1 MIDIQGSTSFTIVI
15 YIFFSLYSYHLSY
28 DDNSLFNVKKKSIIT
43 FNRNSCA
50 VSCVAYILEEED
62 KFTDLPDLDSR
73 SKKKMEKLFEKFIYL
88 YTNVTIRIYI
98 VIYVF

>member
-28 DDNSLFNVKKKSIIT
+28 DDNSLFNVKKKCIIT
-43 FNRNSCA
+43 FNRNSRA

-62 KFTDLPDLDSR
+62 KFTDLSDLDSR
-73 SKKKMEKLFEKFIYL
+73 SKKKIEKLFEKFIYL

>member
-28 DDNSLFNVKKKSIIT
+28 DDNSLFNVKKKCIIT
-43 FNRNSCA
+43 FNRNSR

-62 KFTDLPDLDSR
+62 KFTDLPDLDSG
-73 SKKKMEKLFEKFIYL
+73 SKKKIEKLFEKFIYL

>member
-43 FNRNSCA
+43 FNRNSR

-62 KFTDLPDLDSR
+62 KFTNLPDLDDLR
-73 SKKKMEKLFEKFIYL
+73 RKWKNYLKNLFIFIQMLPY
-88 YTNVTIRIYI
+88 IYSNLH
-98 VIYVF
+98 FLGL

>member
-28 DDNSLFNVKKKSIIT
+28 DDNSLFNVKKKCIIT
-43 FNRNSCA
+43 FNRNSRA

>member
-43 FNRNSCA
+43 FNRNSR

-62 KFTDLPDLDSR
+62 KFTNLPDLDSG

-88 YTNVTIRIYI
+88 YTNVTIHI
-98 VIYVF
+98 

>member
-28 DDNSLFNVKKKSIIT
+28 DDNSLFNVKKKCIIT
-43 FNRNSCA
+43 FNRNSRA

-62 KFTDLPDLDSR
+62 KFTNLPDLDDLR
-73 SKKKMEKLFEKFIYL
+73 RKWKNYLKNLFIFIQMLPY
-88 YTNVTIRIYI
+88 IYSNLH
-98 VIYVF
+98 FLGL

>member
-43 FNRNSCA
+43 FNRNSRA

-62 KFTDLPDLDSR
+62 KFTDLSDLDDLR
-73 SKKKMEKLFEKFIYL
+73 RKWKNYLKNLFIFIQMLPYH
-88 YTNVTIRIYI
+88 IYI